1 MQTPAASLTDVEIE
15 TLGETVVK
23 IRRGGYGQISYV
35 LRWVDLATVNETV
48 VHVKTQV
55 LVDTSRQTS
64 TSRDRC
70 TWQHTR
76 KFRGLR
82 FSRHTSRQTSRI
94 AGSDT

>member
-1 MQTPAASLTDVEIE
+1 MRQWL
-15 TLGETVVK
+15 K

-35 LRWVDLATVNETV
+35 LRWVDLETVNETV

-55 LVDTSRQTS
+55 LVDTVRQTS
-64 TSRDRC
+64 TSRDRR
-70 TWQHTR
+70 TWQQTR

-82 FSRHTSRQTSRI
+82 FSQHTGRQTSRI